1 MGLSLTSN
9 ADKKGEHG
17 AQPTDNGC
25 KFGHLMCEYMKL
37 VFATHNP
44 GKLQEVRE
52 MLAPKYD
59 VIGLHDLNDHED
71 IIEDAPTLEGN
82 AIIKAQTVWERHGL
96 PCFSDDTGLEIDAL
110 NGAPGVYSARY
121 AGPAKD
127 PQDNMDKVLLELEGV
142 ANRGAQFRTAVALHW
157 NGEYAIF
164 EGIVRGTI
172 ATERM
177 GAKGFGY
184 DPIFIPEGHQSS
196 FAQMDAVAKNAISHR
211 GRAIRALVDFLIA
224 QD

>member
-1 MGLSLTSN
+1 
-9 ADKKGEHG
+9 
-17 AQPTDNGC
+17 
-25 KFGHLMCEYMKL
+25 MKL

-44 GKLQEVRE
+44 GKLKEVHE
-52 MLAPKYD
+52 MLAPKYE

-82 AIIKAQTVWERHGL
+82 AIIKAQTVWQRHGL

-127 PQDNMDKVLLELEGV
+127 PQDNMDKVLHELEGI
-142 ANRGAQFRTAVALHW
+142 NDRGAQFRTAVALQW
-157 NGEYAIF
+157 NGEYKIF
-164 EGIVRGTI
+164 EGIVRGSI
-172 ATERM
+172 ATERR

-184 DPIFIPEGHQSS
+184 DPIFIPEGFPTS
-196 FAQMDAVAKNAISHR
+196 FAQMDAAAKNAISHR
-211 GRAIRALVDFLIA
+211 GRAIKALVDFLIS

>member
-1 MGLSLTSN
+1 
-9 ADKKGEHG
+9 
-17 AQPTDNGC
+17 
-25 KFGHLMCEYMKL
+25 MKL

-59 VIGLHDLNDHED
+59 VMGLNDLNDHED
-71 IIEDAPTLEGN
+71 IVEDAPTLEGN
-82 AIIKAQTVWERHGL
+82 AIIKAQTVWQRHGL

-121 AGPAKD
+121 AGPHKN
-127 PQDNMDKVLLELEGV
+127 PQDNMDKVLQELAGTE
-142 ANRGAQFRTAVALHW
+142 NRKAQFRTAVALHW
-157 NGEYAIF
+157 KGEYKIF
-164 EGIVRGTI
+164 EGMIRGTI

-177 GAKGFGY
+177 GEKGFGY
-184 DPIFIPEGHQSS
+184 DPIFIPEGYQTS
-196 FAQMDAVAKNAISHR
+196 FAQMHPSIKNSISHR
-211 GRAIRALVDFLIA
+211 GRAISALVDFLIA

>member
-1 MGLSLTSN
+1 
-9 ADKKGEHG
+9 
-17 AQPTDNGC
+17 
-25 KFGHLMCEYMKL
+25 MKL

-44 GKLQEVRE
+44 GKLKEVRE
-52 MLAPKYD
+52 MLAPKYE

-82 AIIKAQTVWERHGL
+82 AIIKAQTVWQRHGL

-127 PQDNMDKVLLELEGV
+127 PQDNMDKVLHELEGI
-142 ANRGAQFRTAVALHW
+142 NDRGAQFRTAVALQW
-157 NGEYAIF
+157 NGEYKIF
-164 EGIVRGTI
+164 NGIVRGSI
-172 ATERM
+172 ATERR

-184 DPIFIPEGHQSS
+184 DPIFIPEGFPTS
-196 FAQMDAVAKNAISHR
+196 FAQMDAAAKNAISHR
-211 GRAIRALVDFLIA
+211 GRAIKALVDFLIS

>member
-1 MGLSLTSN
+1 
-9 ADKKGEHG
+9 
-17 AQPTDNGC
+17 
-25 KFGHLMCEYMKL
+25 MKL

-59 VIGLHDLNDHED
+59 VMGLNDLNDHED
-71 IIEDAPTLEGN
+71 IVEDAPTLEGN
-82 AIIKAQTVWERHGL
+82 AIIKAQTVWQRHGL

-121 AGPAKD
+121 AGPHKN
-127 PQDNMDKVLLELEGV
+127 PQDNMDKVLQKLAGTE
-142 ANRGAQFRTAVALHW
+142 NRKAQFRTAVALHW
-157 NGEYAIF
+157 KGEYKIF
-164 EGIVRGTI
+164 EGMIRGTI

-177 GAKGFGY
+177 GEKGFGY
-184 DPIFIPEGHQSS
+184 DPIFIPEGYQTS
-196 FAQMDAVAKNAISHR
+196 FAQMHPSIKNSISHR
-211 GRAIRALVDFLIA
+211 GRAISALVDFLIA

>member
-1 MGLSLTSN
+1 
-9 ADKKGEHG
+9 
-17 AQPTDNGC
+17 
-25 KFGHLMCEYMKL
+25 MKL

-59 VIGLHDLNDHED
+59 VMGLNDLNDHED
-71 IIEDAPTLEGN
+71 IVEDAPTLEGN
-82 AIIKAQTVWERHGL
+82 AIIKAQTVWQRHGL

-121 AGPAKD
+121 AGPHKN
-127 PQDNMDKVLLELEGV
+127 PQDNMDKVLQELAGTE
-142 ANRGAQFRTAVALHW
+142 NRQAQFRTAVALHW
-157 NGEYAIF
+157 KGEYKIF
-164 EGIVRGTI
+164 EGMIRGTI

-177 GAKGFGY
+177 GEKGFGY
-184 DPIFIPEGHQSS
+184 DPIFIPEGYQTS
-196 FAQMDAVAKNAISHR
+196 FAQMHPSIKNSISHR
-211 GRAIRALVDFLIA
+211 GRTISALVDFLIA

>member
-1 MGLSLTSN
+1 
-9 ADKKGEHG
+9 
-17 AQPTDNGC
+17 
-25 KFGHLMCEYMKL
+25 MKL

-44 GKLQEVRE
+44 GKLKEVHE
-52 MLAPKYD
+52 MLAPKYE

-82 AIIKAQTVWERHGL
+82 AIIKAQTVWQRHGL

-127 PQDNMDKVLLELEGV
+127 PQDNMDKVLHELEGI
-142 ANRGAQFRTAVALHW
+142 NDRGAQFRTAVALQW
-157 NGEYAIF
+157 NGEYKIF
-164 EGIVRGTI
+164 NGIVRGSI
-172 ATERM
+172 ATERR

-184 DPIFIPEGHQSS
+184 DPIFIPEGFPTS
-196 FAQMDAVAKNAISHR
+196 FAQMDAAAKNAISHR
-211 GRAIRALVDFLIA
+211 GRAIKALVDFLIS

>member
-1 MGLSLTSN
+1 MGLTLSSK
-9 ADKKGEHG
+9 ADKKSEHG

-25 KFGHLMCEYMKL
+25 KFGHLICEYMKL

-44 GKLQEVRE
+44 GKLKEVRE
-52 MLAPKYD
+52 ILAPKYD

-82 AIIKAQTVWERHGL
+82 AIIKAQTVWQRHGL

-121 AGPAKD
+121 AGQAKD
-127 PQDNMDKVLLELEGV
+127 PQDNMDKVLQELEGI
-142 ANRGAQFRTAVALHW
+142 NDRGGQFRTAVALHW
-157 NGEYAIF
+157 NGEYKIF
-164 EGIVRGTI
+164 EGIVRGSI
-172 ATERM
+172 AAKRR

-184 DPIFIPEGHQSS
+184 DPIFIPEGFPTS
-196 FAQMDAVAKNAISHR
+196 FAQMDAAAKNAISHR
-211 GRAIRALVDFLIA
+211 GRAIKALVDFLIS